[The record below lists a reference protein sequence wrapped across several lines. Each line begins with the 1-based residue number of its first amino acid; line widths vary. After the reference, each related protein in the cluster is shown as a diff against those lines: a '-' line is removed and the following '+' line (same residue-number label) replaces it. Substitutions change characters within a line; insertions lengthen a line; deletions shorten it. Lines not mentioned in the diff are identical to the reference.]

1 MPERARV
8 ALLERLL
15 AAVPG
20 GVVYVSGSGT
30 IELVNDEALRL
41 SGFSRAEVLGRSF
54 LSLELQLLDER
65 GRPLSVEERPLVRA
79 LAGEVVPPMT
89 LAYRARDREGW
100 AVFRVTR
107 LPLDDSLG
115 EASAAG
121 VVVSFVDIT
130 DRIRAEQKERAAEDL
145 WRTLATNFPDQVVIT
160 DVDGRIQYT
169 NRYYPGQSAETVLG
183 TTVWE
188 WVEPDRRDYWREQFL
203 ASIRTQT
210 IVRFDTMGGAYDGGK
225 AWYECLLVP
234 SVEHG
239 AVSRVIVLGRDVTER
254 RMIIAR
260 IAEHDRLVSLGMVA
274 ASVAHEIMN
283 PLTYVL
289 VNLEYAITDKRGD
302 DERRARALVDAR
314 EGALRMQQIVRDLRS
329 LGRSGAEELFYVDM
343 RSVVETAMRLA
354 GPELAHAG
362 EVSVELDDLPA
373 VLANE
378 SRLCQVFIN
387 LLVNAAQAVRDQPV
401 RAIRVRS
408 VRDEATEF
416 VGVAVRD
423 SGPGIPPSH
432 HAFIFEPFYTTK
444 TQGTGLGLSITRD
457 IVTRMGGRVDIESA
471 LGEGATFTVWLP
483 TRRTPTGRPL
493 AAPTQT

>member
-1 MPERARV
+1 MPHRARI

-15 AAVPG
+15 AAIPG
-20 GVVYVSGSGT
+20 GVVYISGNGT
-30 IELVNDEALRL
+30 VELVNDEALRL
-41 SGFSRAEVLGRSF
+41 SGFTREESLGKPF
-54 LSLELQLLDER
+54 LALGLELMDES
-65 GRPLSVEERPLVRA
+65 GRPIATADRPVARA
-79 LAGEVVPPMT
+79 LAGETVPPVT
-89 LAYRARDREGW
+89 LAYRARAGEGW

-107 LPLDDSLG
+107 LPLDDAQG
-115 EASAAG
+115 EPSAAG

-145 WRTLATNFPDQVVIT
+145 WRTLATNFPDQVIIT
-160 DVDGRIQYT
+160 DLEGAIRYT
-169 NRYYPGQSAETVLG
+169 NRYYPGQSADTVLG

-188 WVEPDRRDYWREQFL
+188 WVEPDRRVYWRERFL
-203 ASIRTQT
+203 ECIRTQT
-210 IVRFDTMGGAYDGGK
+210 IVRFDTMGDSYGGGK
-225 AWYECLLVP
+225 AWYEVVLVP
-234 SVEHG
+234 SIEHG
-239 AVSRVIVLGRDVTER
+239 EVSRVIALARDVTER

-302 DERRARALVDAR
+302 DERRSRALVDAR

-362 EVSVELDDLPA
+362 DVTVELDDVPA

-387 LLVNAAQAVRDQPV
+387 LLVNAAQAVRDQPQ
-401 RAIRVRS
+401 RAIHVRS
-408 VRDEATEF
+408 VRDDATGF

-423 SGPGIPPSH
+423 SGPGIAASH

-444 TQGTGLGLSITRD
+444 AQGTGLGLSITRD

-471 LGEGATFTVWLP
+471 PGEGATFTVWLP
-483 TRRTPTGRPL
+483 TRRTPTGRP
-493 AAPTQT
+493 QTPAES